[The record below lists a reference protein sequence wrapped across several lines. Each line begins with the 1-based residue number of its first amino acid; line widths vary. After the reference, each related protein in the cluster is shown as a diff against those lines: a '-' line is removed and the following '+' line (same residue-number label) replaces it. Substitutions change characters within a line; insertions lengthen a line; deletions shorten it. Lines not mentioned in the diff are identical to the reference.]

1 MCKVALKGLT
11 MWYTDNNNN
20 TTQHTKKQDIVD
32 DARQNQLESKTQ
44 DKDDGGEVWS
54 DLCWRVRVII

>member
-1 MCKVALKGLT
+1 